1 MKVFIFDMDGTFV
14 DSMEYWNSLMDN
26 YLKTKGITPE
36 SNLMLEILSLTLEDG
51 IKYTKERYNL
61 KESAEVIHQ
70 EMKELIGYNYKNTF
84 DIDPATI
91 EIFEHLKSVN
101 KKIVLATATQR
112 SLVNIVL
119 DRFGLKKYLDL
130 ELVSDEV
137 DLHKNDPTYFKNIG
151 DYFGTR
157 SNECIVVEDSLYA
170 IKSATGVGMKAVG
183 ITAQSPPSHIELI
196 QDLSI
201 VSGRNLTEVKD
212 YFLSQ

>member
-14 DSMEYWNSLMDN
+14 DSMDYWNSLMDN

-51 IKYTKERYNL
+51 IRYTKERYNL
-61 KESAEVIHQ
+61 KESTEEIRQ

-84 DIDPATI
+84 DIDPSTI
-91 EIFEHLKSVN
+91 EIFEHLKSAN

-137 DLHKNDPTYFKNIG
+137 DLHKNDPIYFKDIG
-151 DYFGTR
+151 EYFGAK

-170 IKSATGVGMKAVG
+170 IKSATGVGMNAVG